1 MSRLALAGAALFAA
15 VALAAQADAAFPGA
29 NGRIA
34 FQRLDPANGI
44 FDFLYAANPDGSHLV
59 QLTSA
64 PSFFSGWAP
73 DGTRLAYDFV
83 DADGDDQIATVRPDG
98 TGTAQLTFG
107 PTIHEAPSFSPDG
120 AWIVYDA
127 SPDDPAAPGFHTT
140 LWLMRSDGGDQ
151 HELVPGSD
159 GFDVEPAFSPD
170 GGSLAFIRI
179 RKAMGRSNQQSALFV
194 SGADG
199 SGARQL
205 TPWGKSAE
213 SPSWSPDGTRI
224 AYYDSAESGGSKS
237 IYLIRP
243 DGTDNRVLVQGRA
256 TGQAARAAFSPDG
269 TRIAF
274 ACGAHEGR
282 PSFDIDLC
290 VMNADGSGTVD
301 VTNTPSTPDG
311 PVFESRPSW
320 GTAPPL

>member
-15 VALAAQADAAFPGA
+15 VALAAQADAALPGA

-107 PTIHEAPSFSPDG
+107 PTIHEAPSF
-120 AWIVYDA
+120 
-127 SPDDPAAPGFHTT
+127 
-140 LWLMRSDGGDQ
+140 
-151 HELVPGSD
+151 
-159 GFDVEPAFSPD
+159 
-170 GGSLAFIRI
+170 
-179 RKAMGRSNQQSALFV
+179 
-194 SGADG
+194 
-199 SGARQL
+199 
-205 TPWGKSAE
+205 
-213 SPSWSPDGTRI
+213 SPDGTRI